1 MSIGSF
7 FGNIGGSIRNAA
19 ITYGPQI
26 SVGLGVVGFI
36 GTCIMVA
43 KKTPDA
49 LEIIEETDE
58 TVKTIK
64 ADIKDIEEGRLGNSR
79 DEGQLDWLRREITH
93 SYFRCAGGVAKA
105 YLPCVIMG
113 LASTGLII
121 GGHAAI
127 VSRCS
132 GLALAVNNLTDSFKG
147 YRNRV
152 RDEIGEEAED
162 RIYRGYHEETHE
174 VLDTETGEVVEKTAY
189 VPARSPKEGGPY
201 SFVYSPETSTHAEGI
216 PAIDGPVLKNAE
228 KAWNDILKGEYGY
241 KYHGHVFLYDVLD
254 DLGLINDNPINK
266 MSNAMIRSYRNI
278 GWMYEKRMN
287 PETKQYE
294 FVTGEGN
301 TGDGFISFGIRQ
313 DPFDPSTFY
322 LDFNCDG
329 YILND
334 ITRWKS

>member
-58 TVKTIK
+58 TVKSIK
-64 ADIKDIEEGRLGNSR
+64 ADIKDIEEGRFGPN
-79 DEGQLDWLRREITH
+79 DEGRLDWLHREITH
-93 SYFRCAGGVAKA
+93 SYLRCAGGVAKA

-113 LASTGLII
+113 LASTGLVV

-127 VSRCS
+127 VRRCS

-201 SFVYSPETSTHAEGI
+201 SFVFNKETSTSAEGI
-216 PAIDGPVLKNAE
+216 PAIDLARLTQAEEYWNKVLRREIGFKH
-228 KAWNDILKGEYGY
+228 
-241 KYHGHVFLYDVLD
+241 HGHVFLYDVLD
-254 DLGLINDNPINK
+254 NLDMINDNDINK
-266 MSNAMIRSYRNI
+266 LTNEEVREYRNI
-278 GWMYEKRMN
+278 GWMRENRMN
-287 PETKQYE
+287 PESKQYE
-294 FVTGEGN
+294 IVTGEGN
-301 TGDGFISFGIRQ
+301 TGDGYISFGIRQ
-313 DPFDPSTFY
+313 DPFDPATFY